1 MPMRSATIPTN
12 GTLSPPL
19 PQAKPII
26 SDDTVA
32 ALTGASACPNVTLTG
47 SVDCRKNPPTATS
60 ATKTHPWLN
69 DARNRNGTAQI
80 SDRAMIRRAPYRSA
94 AGPPRNP
101 PIPLANRVIAT
112 ALPADARDM
121 PRLVSRTG
129 MNVANAIEVIVR
141 STTMK

>member
-1 MPMRSATIPTN
+1 MPIRDHPTN

-47 SVDCRKNPPTATS
+47 SVDCRKNPPIATS
-60 ATKTHPWLN
+60 TTN
-69 DARNRNGTAQI
+69 DQPSPSVAANRNGTAQHQRQR
-80 SDRAMIRRAPYRSA
+80 DD
-94 AGPPRNP
+94 PPRP
-101 PIPLANRVIAT
+101 ESIGGRAAEKS
-112 ALPADARDM
+112 ADAARKQICRHGAPDDASDM
-121 PRLVSRTG
+121 PRLVSMTG
-129 MNVANAIEVIVR
+129 MNVAKAIDVIVR